1 MHIVEFITYFPSYTA
16 MNKDQKR
23 SYKYV
28 VKNIKKGRYIDVG
41 DNISYIFLYI
51 YEIMENVKT
60 IKDIKLTIE
69 KLKAIQKL
77 YEKNDKINDY
87 LNVWIGDLFFIN
99 GNYNET
105 LKYYNICRAIDGNSI
120 LNIKY
125 KLGIDINAKELLS
138 LRSDRKFT
146 SFVKDKYDSVEKYCN
161 IILKKEKEYR
171 KMDYIQYIAKKYPQE
186 AKYNICNWCLF
197 AGLPCGYNL
206 RKLNP
211 KVTNFFEETFCFYS
225 IQEVY
230 DFVKTLSR
238 EAENLLRE
246 DIGVPKVG
254 EGWIGETELYYKIR
268 TFLPNLE
275 VIHNF
280 RSQWLGKQHLDIFIT
295 KISVA
300 FEYQRDQHFK
310 PIEHFGGKKA
320 FEENVKRDKLKQT
333 KCKKNNVNLYYVLPD
348 YNFDDIKKI
357 LSKYI

>member
-28 VKNIKKGRYIDVG
+28 VKNIKKCRYIDVG

-99 GNYNET
+99 GNYKEA

-138 LRSDRKFT
+138 LRSDRKFA

-171 KMDYIQYIAKKYPQE
+171 AMDYIQYIAKKYPQE

-254 EGWIGETELYYKIR
+254 EG
-268 TFLPNLE
+268 
-275 VIHNF
+275 
-280 RSQWLGKQHLDIFIT
+280 
-295 KISVA
+295 
-300 FEYQRDQHFK
+300 
-310 PIEHFGGKKA
+310 
-320 FEENVKRDKLKQT
+320 
-333 KCKKNNVNLYYVLPD
+333 
-348 YNFDDIKKI
+348 
-357 LSKYI
+357 